1 VTGPAAVGNIDCP
14 ISGPQLEIF
23 QKLRES
29 PELYRFSYVDAHL
42 LRGGQPSI
50 AQLAELKALG
60 VSGVTTIIS
69 LRKENL
75 GITTAERA
83 EAHRLGLKFLHF
95 PFYGIF
101 GASRSF
107 LERILEAMRD
117 PANGMVYVHCQRGRD
132 RSSLLVA
139 LHLVTDHAWDPE
151 LAWRQA
157 VLEYGYQPTFW
168 YRRMRTDFEKM
179 VAAHKKR
186 MATESGA
193 TSTAGPHKETSDS
206 S

>member
-1 VTGPAAVGNIDCP
+1 MVARSRSSKTRVIYPAAVGNIECP

-29 PELYRFSYVDAHL
+29 PELYRFSYVDANL

-50 AQLAELKALG
+50 AQLADLKAL
-60 VSGVTTIIS
+60 GVTTIIS
-69 LRKENL
+69 LRKENA
-75 GITTAERA
+75 GISRAERA

-107 LERILEAMRD
+107 IESILEEMRD

-132 RSSLLVA
+132 RSSLMVA
-139 LHLVTDHAWDPE
+139 LHLVIDHAWDPE

-157 VLEYGYQPTFW
+157 VLEYGYQPTFF
-168 YRRMRTDFEKM
+168 YRRMRTVFERM
-179 VAAHKKR
+179 VAVHKKR
-186 MATESGA
+186 TATE
-193 TSTAGPHKETSDS
+193 
-206 S
+206 

>member
-1 VTGPAAVGNIDCP
+1 VTWPAAVGNIECP
-14 ISGPQLEIF
+14 ITGPQLEIF
-23 QKLRES
+23 QKLRAS

-50 AQLAELKALG
+50 AQLADLKAL
-60 VSGVTTIIS
+60 GVTTIIS
-69 LRKENL
+69 LRKENS
-75 GITTAERA
+75 GITAAERA

-107 LERILEAMRD
+107 LESILEDMRN

-139 LHLVTDHAWDPE
+139 LHLVIDHAWDPE
-151 LAWRQA
+151 LAWQQA
-157 VLEYGYQPTFW
+157 VVEYGYQSTFW
-168 YRRMRTDFEKM
+168 YRRMRADFEKM
-179 VAAHKKR
+179 VAAPKKR
-186 MATESGA
+186 VA
-193 TSTAGPHKETSDS
+193 TSES

>member
-1 VTGPAAVGNIDCP
+1 VIYPAAVGNIECP
-14 ISGPQLEIF
+14 ITGPQLEIF

-50 AQLAELKALG
+50 AQLADLKALG
-60 VSGVTTIIS
+60 VATIVS
-69 LRKENL
+69 LRKENS
-75 GITTAERA
+75 GITLAERA

-107 LERILEAMRD
+107 IESILEQMRD

-139 LHLVTDHAWDPE
+139 LHLVFDHAWDPE

-157 VLEYGYQPTFW
+157 VLEFGHEPTFF
-168 YRRMRTDFEKM
+168 YRRMRTVFERM
-179 VAAHKKR
+179 VAVHKKR
-186 MATESGA
+186 MATESG
-193 TSTAGPHKETSDS
+193 
-206 S
+206 

>member
-1 VTGPAAVGNIDCP
+1 VIFPATVGNIECP

-29 PELYRFSYVDAHL
+29 PELYRFSYVDTHL

-50 AQLAELKALG
+50 AQISDLKAL
-60 VSGVTTIIS
+60 GVTTIIS
-69 LRKENL
+69 LRKENV
-75 GITTAERA
+75 GITAAERA

-101 GASRSF
+101 GAGRGL
-107 LERILEAMRD
+107 LERILKEMRD

-139 LHLVTDHAWDPE
+139 LHLVVDHAWEPE
-151 LAWRQA
+151 RAWRHA
-157 VLEYGYQPTFW
+157 VLDFGHRPTFW
-168 YRRMRTDFEKM
+168 YRRMRADFERM
-179 VAAHKKR
+179 VGAKK
-186 MATESGA
+186 GA
-193 TSTAGPHKETSDS
+193 GK
-206 S
+206 

>member
-1 VTGPAAVGNIDCP
+1 VVCPAALGNVECP
-14 ISGPQLEIF
+14 ISGPQLAIF

-42 LRGGQPSI
+42 LRGGQPSM
-50 AQLAELKALG
+50 AQLSDLKALG
-60 VSGVTTIIS
+60 VSTIIS
-69 LRKENL
+69 LRKENA
-75 GITTAERA
+75 GITAAERA

-101 GASRSF
+101 GASREF
-107 LERILEAMRD
+107 LDRILAEMRD
-117 PANGMVYVHCQRGRD
+117 PANGLVYVHCQRGRD

-157 VLEYGYQPTFW
+157 VLDYGYQPSFW
-168 YRRMRTDFEKM
+168 YRRMRADFEKM
-179 VAAHKKR
+179 VAAHKQR
-186 MATESGA
+186 TETGSGP
-193 TSTAGPHKETSDS
+193 THI
-206 S
+206 

>member
-1 VTGPAAVGNIDCP
+1 MGRFRPSKPTKVIYPAAVGNIEIP
-14 ISGPQLEIF
+14 MTGPQLEVF
-23 QKLRES
+23 HKLREH
-29 PELYRFSYVDAHL
+29 PELYRFSYVDEHL

-50 AQLAELKALG
+50 AQLDELKALG
-60 VSGVTTIIS
+60 VATIIS
-69 LRKENL
+69 LRKENWE
-75 GITTAERA
+75 ITLAERA

-107 LERILEAMRD
+107 IERILKEMRD

-139 LHLVTDHAWDPE
+139 LHLVFDHAWDPE

-157 VLEYGYQPTFW
+157 VLEYGHEPTFF
-168 YRRMRTDFEKM
+168 YRRMRTVFRRM
-179 VAAHKKR
+179 VAIHQKAK
-186 MATESGA
+186 ATEPSA
-193 TSTAGPHKETSDS
+193 
-206 S
+206 

>member
-1 VTGPAAVGNIDCP
+1 MARSRFSKPAKATWPAAVGNIDCP

-23 QKLRES
+23 KKLRES

-50 AQLAELKALG
+50 AQLSDLKAL
-60 VSGVTTIIS
+60 GVTTIIS
-69 LRKENL
+69 LRKENF
-75 GITTAERA
+75 GVTSAERA

-101 GASRSF
+101 GASSAF
-107 LERILEAMRD
+107 LGRILEEMRD
-117 PANGMVYVHCQRGRD
+117 PANGMVYVHCQQGRD

-139 LHLVTDHAWDPE
+139 LHLVIDHAWEPE
-151 LAWRQA
+151 VAWQQA
-157 VLEYGYQPTFW
+157 VLDYGHEPTFW
-168 YRRMRTDFEKM
+168 YRRVKRNFDKM

-186 MATESGA
+186 MAKESG
-193 TSTAGPHKETSDS
+193 SSDS
-206 S
+206 A

>member
-1 VTGPAAVGNIDCP
+1 VTWPAAVGNIDCP
-14 ISGPQLEIF
+14 ITGPQLEIF

-50 AQLAELKALG
+50 AQLADLKALG
-60 VSGVTTIIS
+60 VATIIS
-69 LRKENL
+69 LRREKS

-95 PFYGIF
+95 PFYGVF

-107 LERILEAMRD
+107 LESILEEMRD
-117 PANGMVYVHCQRGRD
+117 PANGTVYVHSHRGRD

-139 LHLVTDHAWDPE
+139 LHLVIDHAWDPE

-157 VLEYGYQPTFW
+157 VLEYGHQSTFW

-186 MATESGA
+186 IATESGA
-193 TSTAGPHKETSDS
+193 TVGGGSP
-206 S
+206 

>member
-1 VTGPAAVGNIDCP
+1 MICPAAVGNLECP

-50 AQLAELKALG
+50 AQLADLKAL
-60 VSGVTTIIS
+60 GVTTIIS
-69 LRKENL
+69 LRKENRD
-75 GITTAERA
+75 ITMAERA
-83 EAHRLGLKFLHF
+83 EAHRLGLKFLNF

-107 LERILEAMRD
+107 IESILHEMRD

-139 LHLVTDHAWDPE
+139 LHLVIDHAWDPD

-157 VLEYGYQPTFW
+157 VLEYGYQPTFF
-168 YRRMRTDFEKM
+168 YRRMRTVFQRM
-179 VAAHKKR
+179 VAVHTKR
-186 MATESGA
+186 TAT
-193 TSTAGPHKETSDS
+193 
-206 S
+206 

>member
-1 VTGPAAVGNIDCP
+1 MTWPAAVGNIECP

-50 AQLAELKALG
+50 AQLADLKAL
-60 VSGVTTIIS
+60 GVTTIIS
-69 LRKENL
+69 LRKENAE
-75 GITTAERA
+75 ITMAERA
-83 EAHRLGLKFLHF
+83 EAERLGLKFLHF

-107 LERILEAMRD
+107 IESILKEMRD

-139 LHLVTDHAWDPE
+139 LHLVIDHAWDPE

-157 VLEYGYQPTFW
+157 VLEFGHEPTFF
-168 YRRMRTDFEKM
+168 YRRMRTVFERM
-179 VAAHKKR
+179 VAHHKKR
-186 MATESGA
+186 MATESSA
-193 TSTAGPHKETSDS
+193 T
-206 S
+206 

>member
-1 VTGPAAVGNIDCP
+1 VICPAAVGNIECP
-14 ISGPQLEIF
+14 ITGPQLEIF

-29 PELYRFSYVDAHL
+29 PELYRFSYVDEHL

-50 AQLAELKALG
+50 AQLADLKAL
-60 VSGVTTIIS
+60 GVTTIIS
-69 LRKENL
+69 LRKENA
-75 GITTAERA
+75 GITAAERA

-101 GASRSF
+101 GASRAF
-107 LERILEAMRD
+107 IERILQEMRD

-139 LHLVTDHAWDPE
+139 LHLVIDHAWEPE

-157 VLEYGYQPTFW
+157 VLEFGYRPTFF
-168 YRRMRTDFEKM
+168 YRRMRTVFTRM
-179 VAAHKKR
+179 VAVEKKR

-193 TSTAGPHKETSDS
+193 T
-206 S
+206 

>member
-1 VTGPAAVGNIDCP
+1 VTWPAAVGNVDCP
-14 ISGPQLEIF
+14 ISGQQLEIF

-29 PELYRFSYVDAHL
+29 PDLHRFSYVDAHL

-50 AQLAELKALG
+50 AQLADLKAL
-60 VSGVTTIIS
+60 GVTTIIS
-69 LRKENL
+69 LRKENF
-75 GITTAERA
+75 GITMAERA
-83 EAHRLGLKFLHF
+83 EAHRLGLKFRHF

-101 GASRSF
+101 GASRSL
-107 LERILEAMRD
+107 LERILEEMRD
-117 PANGMVYVHCQRGRD
+117 PANGIVYVHCQRGRD

-139 LHLVTDHAWDPE
+139 LHLVIDHAWDPE

-157 VLEYGYQPTFW
+157 VLEYGYRPTFW
-168 YRRMRTDFEKM
+168 YRRMGSDFEKM

-186 MATESGA
+186 VATQSGA
-193 TSTAGPHKETSDS
+193 ASTAGPHKETSDS